1 MRHGKGQL
9 SYLEGGRYDGEW
21 KFNNKNG
28 KGVLYSADGEPVYT
42 G

>member
-1 MRHGKGQL
+1 
-9 SYLEGGRYDGEW
+9 LEGGRYDGEW